1 MARLFFTATILMC
14 GVAAAAENSFYKDPA
29 LFSTRPSETK
39 SLQAIAR
46 FGPVGMG
53 IDLIQPAFAMKI
65 HNIEEGSP
73 MDADAWQGRLLLQ
86 GDRL

>member
-53 IDLIQPAFAMKI
+53 IDLI
-65 HNIEEGSP
+65 
-73 MDADAWQGRLLLQ
+73 
-86 GDRL
+86 